1 MEFCSVYLDPWCK
14 EEVEINEENMDK
26 QEEEERG
33 KEETVEEKG
42 KVEIVK
48 ESELNHSWNWSVS

>member
-14 EEVEINEENMDK
+14 EEVEINEENKDK
-26 QEEEERG
+26 HEEEERG

-48 ESELNHSWNWSVS
+48 ESELNHS